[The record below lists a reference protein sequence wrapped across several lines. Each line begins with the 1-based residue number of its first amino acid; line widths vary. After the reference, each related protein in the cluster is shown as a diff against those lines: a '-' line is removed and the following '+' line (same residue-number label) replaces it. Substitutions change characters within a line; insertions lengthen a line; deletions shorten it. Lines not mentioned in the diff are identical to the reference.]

1 MKLTNQPNLIS
12 LGRLSIGVVMRNLRG
27 EIDGSGAMIIF
38 LSDSNDEIVVVAE
51 ASLDHGIPIFISRIG
66 GVLLRIINRIGSKV
80 ILNRLDV
87 SSNSIKKPPR
97 FPQKPNDPSLRL
109 RKRKMRAL
117 LHSEGSVGSLVAL

>member
-109 RKRKMRAL
+109 RKRKMHAL